1 MPKYI
6 VVAGG
11 VMSGVGKGVTTAS
24 IGKILQ
30 EHGYKVTAIKID
42 PYINYDAGT
51 LRPTEHGEVWV
62 TDDGG
67 EIDQDLG
74 TYERFLNLDI
84 PKRNNITT
92 GQIYKTVIDR
102 ERQGEY
108 LGQTVQFI
116 PHIPDEIKCRIKEA
130 SNDFDFVLIEVGG
143 TIGDYENI
151 PFLFAL
157 KSLERDVGKQNLV
170 YVLITYLPIPSHI
183 EEMKTKPTQ
192 QAIRL
197 LSESGIFPDFI
208 ICRAKKPLDIVRK
221 KKIETY
227 ANIISEHVI
236 SEPDIETVY
245 QIPLDL
251 EKEKL
256 GEKILKEFGIKSK
269 KQPNWHSWQ
278 KLVENILNPKKTV
291 KIAIVGK
298 YIDIGDYNLADSY
311 ISINQA
317 LMHAGASLN
326 IGVEIN
332 WLDSKMF
339 ENSKTSENQRFSWPR
354 KSKGFSRESLNELK
368 NYNGVIVPGG
378 FGASG
383 VEGKINAINFAR
395 INKVPYLGLCY
406 GLQLAVVEFARNVCN
421 LRDAHTTEVEPKT
434 SAPVIDVQPAQRE
447 ILEKHLYGGTM
458 RLGAYAAILK
468 DKSKVLKLYEET
480 GRLKEDEKRIQEL
493 MKDKSQAFRLGIL
506 EMSVNRSRMRGSQDS
521 LANSPIS
528 EHAQK
533 PKVFDKNKKIVLER
547 HRHRYEV
554 NPKFVDLIEK
564 NGMVFSGYYERF
576 DKTKL
581 MEYIELQNHPYFVGT
596 QAHPEFK
603 SRLGNPSPLF
613 YGFIKACGK

>member
-1 MPKYI
+1 MPKFI

-42 PYINYDAGT
+42 PYLNYDAGT

-74 TYERFLNLDI
+74 TYERFLNEDI

-92 GQIYKTVIDR
+92 GQVYKTVIDR

-116 PHIPDEIKCRIKEA
+116 PHIPDEIKKRIKKA
-130 SNDFDFVLIEVGG
+130 SDSHDFVLIEVGG

-157 KSLERDVGKQNLV
+157 KSLEREVGKQSLSYFLV
-170 YVLITYLPIPSHI
+170 TYLPIPSHI

-208 ICRAKKPLDIVRK
+208 ICRAKKALDIPRK

-227 ANIISEHVI
+227 ANIASEHVI
-236 SEPDIETVY
+236 SEPDIDTVY

-256 GEKILKEFGIKSK
+256 GEKLLREFGMKSRRS
-269 KQPNWHSWQ
+269 PDWSNWE
-278 KLVENILNPKKTV
+278 KLVQNILNPKK
-291 KIAIVGK
+291 KIRVAIVGK
-298 YIDIGDYNLADSY
+298 YIEIGDYALADSY
-311 ISINQA
+311 LSINQS
-317 LMHAGASLN
+317 LLHAGASLN
-326 IGVEIN
+326 TGVEIT

-339 ENSKTSENQRFSWPR
+339 EDSK
-354 KSKGFSRESLNELK
+354 KSVNELK
-368 NYNGVIVPGG
+368 DYDGIIVPGG
-378 FGASG
+378 FGSSG
-383 VEGKINAINFAR
+383 VEGKILAASYAR
-395 INKVPYLGLCY
+395 VKKIPYLGLCY
-406 GLQLAVVEFARNVCN
+406 GLQLAVIEFARNVCG
-421 LRDAHTTEVEPKT
+421 LGDAHTTEVAPKT
-434 SAPVIDVQPAQRE
+434 KNPVIDVQPAQKE
-447 ILEKHLYGGTM
+447 ILEKSMYGGTM
-458 RLGAYAAILK
+458 RLGAYASILK
-468 DKSKVLKLYEET
+468 EKTQVLKLYEET
-480 GRLKEDEKRIQEL
+480 GRLREDAVRIQEL
-493 MKDKSQAFRLGIL
+493 MKDKSHAFRIGLL
-506 EMSVNRSRMRGSQDS
+506 EKG
-521 LANSPIS
+521 
-528 EHAQK
+528 K
-533 PKVFDKNKKIVLER
+533 KVVLER

-554 NPKFVDLIEK
+554 NPKYIELLEK
-564 NGMVFSGYYERF
+564 NRLVFSGYYTRF

-581 MEYIELQNHPYFVGT
+581 MEYIELPGHPFLIGT

-603 SRLGNPSPLF
+603 SRLGNPSPIF
-613 YGFIKACGK
+613 YGFVKACGK

>member
-1 MPKYI
+1 MTKYI

-30 EHGYKVTAIKID
+30 EHGYKVTAGKID
-42 PYINYDAGT
+42 PYLNYDAGT

-84 PKRNNITT
+84 PKRNNLTT
-92 GQIYKTVIDR
+92 GQVYKTVIDK

-116 PHIPDEIKCRIKEA
+116 PHIPDEIKKRLKEA
-130 SNDFDFVLIEVGG
+130 SDNYDFVLIEVGG

-157 KSLERDVGKQNLV
+157 KSLERDVGKQNLI
-170 YVLITYLPIPSHI
+170 YVLVTYLPIPSHI

-208 ICRAKKPLDIVRK
+208 ICRAKKPLDVVRK

-251 EKEKL
+251 EKERL

-269 KQPNWHSWQ
+269 KLPNWQEW
-278 KLVENILNPKKTV
+278 KRLVDNILNPKKTIKV
-291 KIAIVGK
+291 AIVGK
-298 YIDIGDYNLADSY
+298 YIDIGDYALADSY
-311 ISINQA
+311 LSINQS
-317 LMHAGASLN
+317 LVHAGASLN
-326 IGVEIN
+326 TGVEIT
-332 WLDSKMF
+332 WLDSKKF
-339 ENSKTSENQRFSWPR
+339 EDDK
-354 KSKGFSRESLNELK
+354 KALNVL
-368 NYNGVIVPGG
+368 NDYNGIIVPGG

-383 VEGKINAINFAR
+383 VEGKIKAINFAR
-395 INKVPYLGLCY
+395 TNRIPYLGLCY
-406 GLQLAVVEFARNVCN
+406 GLQLAVIEFARNVCG
-421 LRDAHTTEVEPKT
+421 LKDAHTTEVNEKT
-434 SAPVIDVQPAQRE
+434 KYPVIDVQPAQKE
-447 ILEKHLYGGTM
+447 ILEKSMYGGTM

-468 DKSKVLKLYEET
+468 DKSQILKLYQET
-480 GRLKEDEKRIQEL
+480 GRLKEDNKKINEL
-493 MKDKSQAFRLGIL
+493 MKDKSQAFRLGII
-506 EMSVNRSRMRGSQDS
+506 E
-521 LANSPIS
+521 
-528 EHAQK
+528 
-533 PKVFDKNKKIVLER
+533 KNKKIVLER

-554 NPKFVDLIEK
+554 NPKFVDLLEK
-564 NGMVFSGYYERF
+564 NGMVFSGYYVRG

-581 MEYIELQNHPYFVGT
+581 MEYIELPDLKYFCGT
-596 QAHPEFK
+596 QSHPEFK
-603 SRLGNPSPLF
+603 SRLGNPSPVF
-613 YGFIKACGK
+613 YGFVKNCIR

>member
-1 MPKYI
+1 MTKYI
-6 VVAGG
+6 VIAGG

-30 EHGYKVTAIKID
+30 EHGYNVTAIKID

-74 TYERFLNLDI
+74 TYERFLDADI

-92 GQIYKTVIDR
+92 GQIYKTVIDK

-116 PHIPDEIKCRIKEA
+116 PHIPDEIKRRIKAA
-130 SNDFDFVLIEVGG
+130 SNDFDFVLVEVGG

-157 KSLERDVGKQNLV
+157 KSLEREVGKQNLS
-170 YVLITYLPIPSHI
+170 YVLVTYLPIPSHI

-197 LSESGIFPDFI
+197 LSEHGIFPDFI
-208 ICRAKKPLDIVRK
+208 ICRAKKALDVVRK

-251 EKEKL
+251 ERERL
-256 GEKILKEFGIKSK
+256 GEKLLKEFGMRSK
-269 KQPNWHSWQ
+269 KQPSWIEW
-278 KLVENILNPKKTV
+278 KRLVDNILKPKKTINV
-291 KIAIVGK
+291 AIVGK

-311 ISINQA
+311 ISINQS
-317 LMHAGASLN
+317 LLHAGASLN

-339 ENSKTSENQRFSWPR
+339 ENSK
-354 KSKGFSRESLNELK
+354 KSLNELK
-368 NYNGVIVPGG
+368 NYDGIIVPGG

-395 INKVPYLGLCY
+395 INKIPYLGLCY
-406 GLQLAVVEFARNVCN
+406 GLQLAIVEFARNVCN
-421 LRDAHTTEVEPKT
+421 LKDAHTTEVNAKT
-434 SAPVIDVQPAQRE
+434 SAPVIDVQPAQKE
-447 ILEKHLYGGTM
+447 ILEKSMFGGTM

-468 DKSKVLKLYEET
+468 GKSQILKLYEET
-480 GRLKEDEKRIQEL
+480 GRLKEDEKRISEL
-493 MKDKSQAFRLGIL
+493 MKNKSQTFRLGIL
-506 EMSVNRSRMRGSQDS
+506 
-521 LANSPIS
+521 
-528 EHAQK
+528 
-533 PKVFDKNKKIVLER
+533 DKNKKIVLER

-554 NPKFVDLIEK
+554 NPKFVDLLERK
-564 NGMVFSGYYERF
+564 GMVFSGYYERF

-581 MEYIELQNHPYFVGT
+581 MEYIELPGQSFRST
-596 QAHPEFK
+596 QSHPEFK

-613 YGFIKACGK
+613 YGFVKNASKR

>member
-1 MPKYI
+1 MVKNKMPKYI

-30 EHGYKVTAIKID
+30 EHGYSVTAIKID

-74 TYERFLNLDI
+74 TYERFMNLDI
-84 PKRNNITT
+84 PKRNNMTT

-116 PHIPDEIKCRIKEA
+116 PHIPDEIKKRLREA
-130 SNDFDFVLIEVGG
+130 SGGFDFVLVEIGG

-151 PFLFAL
+151 PFLFAV
-157 KSLERDVGKQNLV
+157 KGLEREIGKKNLT

-208 ICRAKKPLDIVRK
+208 ICRAKKALDVVRK
-221 KKIETY
+221 NKIETY

-256 GEKILKEFGIKSK
+256 GEKILKEFGMKSK
-269 KQPNWHSWQ
+269 KQPNWQSW
-278 KLVENILNPKKTV
+278 KSLVGNILNPKKSV

-311 ISINQA
+311 ISINQS
-317 LMHAGASLN
+317 LLHAGASLN
-326 IGVEIN
+326 TGVEIN

-339 ENSKTSENQRFSWPR
+339 EEDK
-354 KSKGFSRESLNELK
+354 KSSSNELK
-368 NYNGVIVPGG
+368 NYDGIIVPGG

-383 VEGKINAINFAR
+383 VEGKINAINYAR
-395 INKVPYLGLCY
+395 TNKIPYLGLCY
-406 GLQLAVVEFARNVCN
+406 GLQLAVIEFARNVCG
-421 LRDAHTTEVEPKT
+421 LKDAHTTEINPKT
-434 SAPVIDVQPAQRE
+434 KNPVIDVQPAQKE
-447 ILEKHLYGGTM
+447 IIEKHMFGGTM
-458 RLGAYAAILK
+458 RLGAYAAVLK
-468 DKSKVLKLYEET
+468 EKSQILKLYNDT
-480 GRLKEDEKRIQEL
+480 GRLNEDTKRVNEL
-493 MKDKSQAFRLGIL
+493 MKDKSQTFRLGII
-506 EMSVNRSRMRGSQDS
+506 G
-521 LANSPIS
+521 
-528 EHAQK
+528 K
-533 PKVFDKNKKIVLER
+533 GKKIVLER

-554 NPKFVDLIEK
+554 NPKFVNLIEK

-581 MEYIELQNHPYFVGT
+581 MEYIELPGNKFFIGT
-596 QAHPEFK
+596 QSHPEFK
-603 SRLGNPSPLF
+603 SRLGNPSPIF
-613 YGFIKACGK
+613 HGFVRACIR

>member
-6 VVAGG
+6 IIAGG

-42 PYINYDAGT
+42 PYLNYDAGT

-74 TYERFLNLDI
+74 TYERFLNMDI
-84 PKRNNITT
+84 PKRNNLTT
-92 GQIYKTVIDR
+92 GQIYKTIIDR

-116 PHIPDEIKCRIKEA
+116 PHIPDEIKRRIKEA
-130 SNDFDFVLIEVGG
+130 SNHFDFVLVEVGG

-151 PFLFAL
+151 PFLFAA
-157 KSLERDVGKQNLV
+157 KSLEREIGKQNLS
-170 YVLITYLPIPSHI
+170 YVLVTYLPIPSHI

-208 ICRAKKPLDIVRK
+208 ICRAKKPLDVVRK

-227 ANIISEHVI
+227 ANIVSEHVI

-251 EKEKL
+251 EKEGF
-256 GEKILKEFGIKSK
+256 GEKILNEFGMKSK
-269 KQPNWHSWQ
+269 KKPNWQEWRN
-278 KLVENILNPKKTV
+278 LVENIMNPDKTI

-311 ISINQA
+311 LSINQA
-317 LMHAGASLN
+317 LVHAGASLSTG
-326 IGVEIN
+326 IEIT
-332 WLDSKMF
+332 WLDSKKF
-339 ENSKTSENQRFSWPR
+339 EQDR
-354 KSKGFSRESLNELK
+354 KSLNALK
-368 NYNGVIVPGG
+368 DYDGIIVPGG

-383 VEGKINAINFAR
+383 VEGKINSINFAR
-395 INKVPYLGLCY
+395 ISKMPYLGLCY
-406 GLQLAVVEFARNVCN
+406 GLQLAVIEFARNVCN
-421 LRDAHTTEVEPKT
+421 LKDAHTTEVNPKT
-434 SAPVIDVQPAQRE
+434 SAPVIDVQPSQKE
-447 ILEKHLYGGTM
+447 ILEKHMFGGTM

-468 DKSKVLKLYEET
+468 EKTKVLKLYEEV
-480 GRLKEDEKRIQEL
+480 GRVKEDEKRISEL
-493 MKDKSQAFRLGIL
+493 EKDKSQYFRLGII
-506 EMSVNRSRMRGSQDS
+506 EKG
-521 LANSPIS
+521 
-528 EHAQK
+528 
-533 PKVFDKNKKIVLER
+533 KKIVLER

-554 NPKFVDLIEK
+554 NPKFVDLLEK
-564 NGMVFSGYYERF
+564 NGMVFSGYYNRA

-581 MEYIELQNHPYFVGT
+581 MEYIELPKLDFFCGT

-613 YGFIKACGK
+613 YGFVRACGK

>member
-30 EHGYKVTAIKID
+30 EYGYKVTAVKID
-42 PYINYDAGT
+42 PYLNYDAGT

-74 TYERFLNLDI
+74 TYERFLNIDI
-84 PKRNNITT
+84 PKRNNLTT
-92 GQIYKTVIDR
+92 GQVYKAVIDR

-116 PHIPDEIKCRIKEA
+116 PHIIDEIKDRIKNA
-130 SNDFDFVLIEVGG
+130 SDSHDFVIIEVGG

-157 KSLERDVGKQNLV
+157 KSLERDIGKQNLS
-170 YVLITYLPIPSHI
+170 YVLVTYLPIPSHI

-197 LSESGIFPDFI
+197 LSEHGIFPDFI
-208 ICRAKKPLDIVRK
+208 ICRAKRALDVPRK

-227 ANIISEHVI
+227 ANIASEHVI

-256 GEKILKEFGIKSK
+256 GDKLLKEFGMKSRK
-269 KQPNWHSWQ
+269 NPEWQ
-278 KLVENILNPKKTV
+278 EWKRLVDDILSPKKNI

-317 LMHAGASLN
+317 LIHAGASLST
-326 IGVEIN
+326 GVEIN

-339 ENSKTSENQRFSWPR
+339 ESDK
-354 KSKGFSRESLNELK
+354 KSLTKLK
-368 NYNGVIVPGG
+368 NYDGIIVPGG
-378 FGASG
+378 FGSSG

-395 INKVPYLGLCY
+395 TNKIPYLGLCY
-406 GLQLAVVEFARNVCN
+406 GLQLAVVEFARNVCG
-421 LRDAHTTEVEPKT
+421 LKDAHTTEVSPKT

-447 ILEKHLYGGTM
+447 ILEKSMFGGTM

-468 DKSKVLKLYEET
+468 DKSQILRLYEDT
-480 GRLKEDEKRIQEL
+480 GRLKDDEKRINEL

-506 EMSVNRSRMRGSQDS
+506 EKG
-521 LANSPIS
+521 
-528 EHAQK
+528 
-533 PKVFDKNKKIVLER
+533 KKTVLER

-554 NPKFVDLIEK
+554 NPRFVDLLEK
-564 NGMVFSGYYERF
+564 SGIVFSGHYERF
-576 DKTKL
+576 DRTKL
-581 MEYIELQNHPYFVGT
+581 MEYIELPNHPFFIGT

-613 YGFIKACGK
+613 YGFVKNASKR

>member
-1 MPKYI
+1 MPKHI

-30 EHGYKVTAIKID
+30 EHGYRVTAIKID

-92 GQIYKTVIDR
+92 GQVYKTVIDK

-116 PHIPDEIKCRIKEA
+116 PHIPDEIKKRIKEA
-130 SNDFDFVLIEVGG
+130 SNEHDFVLIEVGG

-151 PFLFAL
+151 PFLFAI
-157 KSLERDVGKQNLV
+157 KSLERDVGKQNLA
-170 YVLITYLPIPSHI
+170 YVLVTYLPIPSHI

-208 ICRAKKPLDIVRK
+208 ICRAKKPLDVVRK

-251 EKEKL
+251 EKERL
-256 GEKILKEFGIKSK
+256 GEKILKEFGMKSK
-269 KQPNWHSWQ
+269 KQPNWQ
-278 KLVENILNPKKTV
+278 KWKQLVDNILKPKKTV

-317 LMHAGASLN
+317 LMHAGASFN
-326 IGVEIN
+326 VGVEIN

-339 ENSKTSENQRFSWPR
+339 EDNKR
-354 KSKGFSRESLNELK
+354 SLNELK
-368 NYNGVIVPGG
+368 SYDGIVVPGG

-383 VEGKINAINFAR
+383 VEGKINAISYAR
-395 INKVPYLGLCY
+395 INKIPYLGLCY
-406 GLQLAVVEFARNVCN
+406 GLQLAVIEFARNVCG
-421 LRDAHTTEVEPKT
+421 LKDAHTTEVNPKT
-434 SAPVIDVQPAQRE
+434 ASPVIDVQPAQRE
-447 ILEKHLYGGTM
+447 ILEKNMYGGTM
-458 RLGAYAAILK
+458 RLGAYAAALK
-468 DKSKVLKLYEET
+468 DKSQVLKLYQET
-480 GRLKEDEKRIQEL
+480 GRLKEDEKRIDEL
-493 MKDKSQAFRLGIL
+493 MKDKTQAFRLGIL
-506 EMSVNRSRMRGSQDS
+506 EKG
-521 LANSPIS
+521 
-528 EHAQK
+528 
-533 PKVFDKNKKIVLER
+533 KKTVLER

-554 NPKFVDLIEK
+554 NPKFVGILEK
-564 NGMVFSGYYERF
+564 KGLVFSGYYERF
-576 DKTKL
+576 DKTRL
-581 MEYIELQNHPYFVGT
+581 MEYIELEKHPFFVGT

-613 YGFIKACGK
+613 YGFVKACGR

>member
-30 EHGYKVTAIKID
+30 EHGYRVTAIKID
-42 PYINYDAGT
+42 PYLNYDAGT

-84 PKRNNITT
+84 PKKNNMTS
-92 GQIYKTVIDR
+92 GQIYKDVIDK
-102 ERQGEY
+102 ERQGKY

-116 PHIPDEIKCRIKEA
+116 PHIPDEIKRRIRETG
-130 SNDFDFVLIEVGG
+130 NDFDFVIIEVGG
-143 TIGDYENI
+143 TIGDFENI

-157 KSLERDVGKQNLV
+157 KSMERELGKQNIT
-170 YVLITYLPIPSHI
+170 YVLVTYLPIPSHI

-197 LSESGIFPDFI
+197 LSENGIFPDFI
-208 ICRAKKPLDIVRK
+208 ICRAKKALDVVRK

-227 ANIISEHVI
+227 ANIVSEHVI
-236 SEPDIETVY
+236 SDPDIDSVY

-256 GEKILKEFGIKSK
+256 GEKILKEFGMKPRK
-269 KQPNWHSWQ
+269 NPNWNEWK
-278 KLVENILNPKKTV
+278 KLVDNILNPKK
-291 KIAIVGK
+291 KIKVAIVGK
-298 YIDIGDYNLADSY
+298 YIDIGDYALADSY
-311 ISINQA
+311 ISINQS
-317 LMHAGASLN
+317 LLHAGASLGAG
-326 IGVEIN
+326 IEIT

-339 ENSKTSENQRFSWPR
+339 EDSKKNA
-354 KSKGFSRESLNELK
+354 GELK
-368 NYNGVIVPGG
+368 NYDGIIVPGG

-383 VEGKINAINFAR
+383 VEGKIAAINYAR
-395 INKVPYLGLCY
+395 LNKIPYLGLCY
-406 GLQLAVVEFARNVCN
+406 GLQLALVEFARNVCN
-421 LRDAHTTEVEPKT
+421 LKDAHTTEINPKT
-434 SAPVIDVQPAQRE
+434 SNPVIDVQVSQKD
-447 ILEKHLYGGTM
+447 IIEKGQLGGTM

-468 DKSKVLKLYEET
+468 DKTQVLKLYEET
-480 GRLKEDEKRIQEL
+480 GRMKEDEKRISEIA
-493 MKDKSQAFRLGIL
+493 KDKSQLFRIGVL
-506 EMSVNRSRMRGSQDS
+506 EKG
-521 LANSPIS
+521 
-528 EHAQK
+528 
-533 PKVFDKNKKIVLER
+533 KKAVLER

-554 NPKFVDLIEK
+554 NPKYIEVLEK
-564 NGMVFSGYYERF
+564 NGIVFSGYYTRE
-576 DKTKL
+576 DGTKL
-581 MEYIELQNHPYFVGT
+581 MEYIEMPGHPFFVGT

-603 SRLGNPSPLF
+603 SRLGHPSPMF
-613 YGFIKACGK
+613 YGFVKACLK